1 MPFHRLSGPIFALQ
15 TGSFMLPLRRI
26 LFILLLPLTASA
38 QMWNGT
44 DTLYGNEWI
53 DPAKTYYKIRV
64 ADDGVYRIAY
74 QTLADAGFPVGSAPA
89 VEFRLYRFGQQE
101 PLFTSTNGLLG
112 PQDFVEFF
120 GEKNRDALDHHLFD
134 NPEADNLNPWYSLF
148 NDTAAYYLVWEPGTP
163 PLRYESV
170 PNDLSNPP
178 PAEPWCWSVAGYTY
192 SNALFKRRIS
202 SEVMYSWFNGEG
214 FGTFEMSD
222 FSVNIS
228 LKKLLAGGPDG
239 RLSVRYACN
248 LGEHHQRLTLNDS
261 LVAEDQFSNWRVVQ
275 HNLAIPA
282 SLLLPETK
290 VRLASAIGS
299 NDRHSTAGVFIR
311 YPRLFDFEFASSAE
325 FFLDL
330 PAEPKYLEISAF
342 NTGGGTPVLYDLV
355 NHKRYET
362 AVQGGLV
369 KVVLPPVF
377 KDRRLWLANPVSGI
391 RTVAEV
397 QAVQFRDYRADSAD
411 YVILSNSALFQDPA
425 GGGADHVAAY
435 AEYRR
440 SAEGGSRTVTVV
452 DVNELY
458 EQFAYGVRYHPLA
471 LRNFVQFVCKNW
483 PASPRHLL
491 LIGKGLDYDRFRRPE
506 AQSALAD
513 SLFFVPTY
521 GSPGADQL
529 LVMREKRLSD
539 LLVPV
544 GRIAVTRP
552 SDIRVYLDKVIEHE
566 QTYATA
572 PQNLAGKAWMKRVIH
587 NSGGL
592 AGEAAYIR
600 NYTQSMADV
609 ISSGRMG
616 ADVHTFF
623 KTSNDPIQLSSYE
636 QMLELLNGGVSVW
649 MIFGHSSPQA
659 VDFDI
664 GAPAVYNNKGRYPLM
679 MIMGCFS
686 GLCSAQ
692 QPGIGEQFLLA
703 PERGGIAYFASV
715 NFSFADAL
723 HAFGRRY
730 YERLGGEDYG
740 KSIGEIM
747 AHTIADLNNTGYP
760 AMAALLHQNLLQG
773 DPALRLHQYAGPD
786 YVVDNQSARFDPNP
800 VSLEQPTVR
809 MEFEVVNIGENTGGQ
824 LPFKIEQR
832 LPNDTLLHRL
842 SDSTEAP
849 AFRKKLAL
857 DLPVAGSLVGQNRLL
872 VTLDPDKKLAEQPQ
886 AAQFNNL
893 LEDASGVP
901 GAPLFVFA
909 DDVQPIAPENY
920 GIVRSSPPVLWAS
933 TLNPDAAPMCYLFEL
948 DTLETF
954 DSPFRQ
960 SRAVVQAGGLLRWQ
974 PAVALTDSTVYYWRF
989 GRDSLVNGQIPWRQR
1004 SFVYLPGSTPGWN
1017 QSHFGQWAEGE
1028 FINLE
1033 ARDSSRALEFVN
1045 SAGFLTM
1052 NVAYRNRDKF
1062 PGMQNAYYEGFF
1074 GDAGFNG
1081 QGLTSGVALMLQDPN
1096 TGHFIPNPPNSTYNT
1111 HPTRVKSFFSF
1122 NTQDSV
1128 QRVALMNF
1136 MENVIPDNAIVGFLA
1151 LHPWNDTLGYAPRR
1165 WAADSVSYGK
1175 NLFQLLE
1182 AQGAKEARTLVDYTT
1197 GPHPYGFVY
1206 QKNNPAFDA
1215 VDTIVFQIDSVLNLR
1230 RSFLAKWSV
1239 GQFETPPI
1247 GPVRAWKNLYWSR
1260 DAFDDASDEAVLS
1273 VLAVRAGQ
1281 PDSLLF
1287 SLGNT
1292 YERALTDIDAGQF
1305 PVLKLRYAARDTFA
1319 RTATQ
1324 PRYLRVLYD
1333 PVPEGAVHPTA
1344 LFDLQK
1350 DTLQQGEPGRV
1361 AVAFANVSDA
1371 AFDSLLV
1378 RVRLENEGGAGQ
1390 DYFRRFRPLPPGD
1403 TLHAVL
1409 PFETRADTGPHR
1421 LLVEANPAN
1430 DQSERYHF
1438 NNTLL
1443 RQLWVARDVRN
1454 PLLDVTFDGLHIL
1467 DGDIVSPQPVVV
1479 VTLKDENRFL
1489 AMSDTAVF
1497 TLRWVG
1503 PDGTVHPLSFS
1514 DPAVLFLPADPAN
1527 LPDKNRARLEWRPE
1541 FTEDGEYRLLVNG
1554 RDATGNVSGSLDYSV
1569 NFRVITRSSISN
1581 LLNYP
1586 NPFSTRTCFYYTL
1599 TGSETPR
1606 HFRLRIMTVSGR
1618 VVREV
1623 TEAEFGPL
1631 LPGTHASEFCWD
1643 GRDQFGDQL
1652 ANGTYLYRV
1661 LAKKA
1666 DGSDFELFEN
1676 SAVDGF
1682 FRGGVGKMVLM
1693 R

>member
-1 MPFHRLSGPIFALQ
+1 MRKIRLLAF
-15 TGSFMLPLRRI
+15 
-26 LFILLLPLTASA
+26 LLLPALPAAA

-53 DPAKTYYKIRV
+53 DHANTYYKIRV
-64 ADDGVYRIAY
+64 ADDGVYRIPY
-74 QTLADAGFPVGSAPA
+74 QTLTDAGFPVTTAPA
-89 VEFRLYRFGQQE
+89 AELRLYRYGLQE
-101 PLFTSTNGLLG
+101 PLFATTDGPLG

-120 GEKNRDALDHHLFD
+120 GEKNRDALDRHLFE
-134 NPEADNLNPWYSLF
+134 NPDADNLNPWYSLF
-148 NDTAAYYLVWEPGTP
+148 NDTAAYYLVWEPGTA
-163 PLRYESV
+163 PLRYTSV
-170 PNDLSNPP
+170 PNDLTNAPP
-178 PAEPWCWSVAGYTY
+178 KEPWCWSVAGFTY
-192 SNALFKRRIS
+192 SNALFKRQIS
-202 SEVMYSWFNGEG
+202 NEVLYSWFNGEG
-214 FGTFEMSD
+214 FGTFQMSD

-228 LKKLLAGGPDG
+228 LKKLLAGGPDA
-239 RLSVRYACN
+239 RLTTRYACN
-248 LGEHHQRLTLNDS
+248 LGAHQQRLTVNDS

-275 HNLAIPA
+275 HDRTIPA
-282 SLLLPETK
+282 ANLLPETK

-299 NDRHSTAGVFIR
+299 NDRHSTAGVFLR
-311 YPRLFDFEFASSAE
+311 YPRLFDFEFASNAE

-330 PAEPKYLEISAF
+330 PAEPKYLEIAAF
-342 NTGGGTPVLYDLV
+342 NTAGGAPVLYDLV
-355 NHKRYET
+355 NLRRYET
-362 AVQGGLV
+362 VVQGGLV

-377 KDRRLWLANPVSGI
+377 KDRRLWLANPASGI
-391 RTVAEV
+391 RTVGAV
-397 QAVQFRDYRADSAD
+397 QPVQFRDYRSEPAD
-411 YVILSNSALFQDPA
+411 YVILSNAALFQDPS
-425 GGGADHVAAY
+425 GGADPVAAY
-435 AEYRR
+435 ADYRR
-440 SAEGGSRTVTVV
+440 STAGGSHTVSVV
-452 DVNELY
+452 DVNDLY
-458 EQFAYGVRYHPLA
+458 EQFAYGVRFHPLA
-471 LRNFVQFVCKNW
+471 VRNFVQFVCKKW
-483 PASPRHLL
+483 PAPPRHLL
-491 LIGKGLDYDRFRRPE
+491 LIGKGLDYDRFRRPD
-506 AQSALAD
+506 AQAGLAD

-544 GRIAVTRP
+544 GRIAATKP
-552 SDIRVYLDKVIEHE
+552 SDIRAYLDKVIEHE
-566 QTYATA
+566 QAFATA
-572 PQNLAGKAWMKRVIH
+572 PQTLAGKAWMKRVIH

-592 AGEAAYIR
+592 SGEAASIR
-600 NYTQSMADV
+600 NYTRSMADE
-609 ISSGRMG
+609 IGANRIG

-636 QMLELLNGGVSVW
+636 QMLELLNDGVSIW
-649 MIFGHSSPQA
+649 MIFGHSSPNA

-686 GLCSAQ
+686 GLCSTPQ
-692 QPGIGEQFLLA
+692 QGIGEQFLLA
-703 PERGGIAYFASV
+703 PDRGAIAYFASV

-723 HAFGRRY
+723 HTFGRTY
-730 YERLGGEDYG
+730 YERLGGTDYG
-740 KSIGEIM
+740 KTIGEVL
-747 AHTIADLNNTGYP
+747 ANTVAQLNQTGYP
-760 AMAALLHQNLLQG
+760 ALAALLHQNLLQG
-773 DPALRLHQYAGPD
+773 DPAVRLHQYSGPD
-786 YVVDNQSARFDPNP
+786 YVVDNQSVRFEPNP

-809 MEFEVVNIGENTGGQ
+809 MEFDVVNIGENTGGQ
-824 LPFKIEQR
+824 LPFRIEQR
-832 LPNDTLLHRL
+832 RPDDTLLPRL
-842 SDSTEAP
+842 ADSVAAP
-849 AFRKKLAL
+849 AFRKKLTY
-857 DLPVAGSLVGQNRLL
+857 DLPLGGSQVGQNRLL
-872 VTLDPDKKLAEQPQ
+872 VTLDPDQILAEQPQ
-886 AAQFNNL
+886 AAQFNNI

-901 GAPLFVFA
+901 GAPLFIFA
-909 DDVQPIAPENY
+909 DDVSPIAPENY
-920 GIVRSSPPVLWAS
+920 GIVRNSPPTLWAS
-933 TLNPDAAPMCYLFEL
+933 TLNASAAPMRYLFEL
-948 DTLETF
+948 DTVETF

-960 SRAVVQAGGLLRWQ
+960 NGELVQAGGLLRWQ
-974 PAVALTDSTVYYWRF
+974 PPVALQDSTVYYWRI
-989 GRDSLVNGQIPWRQR
+989 GRDSLVDGQIPWRQR

-1033 ARDSSRALEFVN
+1033 ARDSTRALEFVN

-1081 QGLTSGVALMLQDPN
+1081 QGLVSGVALMLQDPN
-1096 TGHFIPNPPNSTYNT
+1096 TGHFVPNPPNSTYNT

-1122 NTQDSV
+1122 NTQDSL
-1128 QRVALMNF
+1128 QRVALLNF
-1136 MENVIPDNAIVGFLA
+1136 MENVIPDNYIVGFLA
-1151 LHPWNDTLGYAPRR
+1151 LHPWNDTIGYAPRR

-1182 AQGAKEARTLVDYTT
+1182 SQGAKEARALVDYTT
-1197 GPHPYGFVY
+1197 GPHPYGFIY

-1230 RSFLAKWSV
+1230 RTFLAKWSV

-1247 GPVRAWKNLYWSR
+1247 GPVRAWKNLHWSR
-1260 DAFDDASDEAVLS
+1260 AGFDDPSDEAVLS
-1273 VLAVRAGQ
+1273 VLAVREGQ
-1281 PDSLLF
+1281 ADTLLF
-1287 SLGNT
+1287 SLENT
-1292 YERALTDIDAGQF
+1292 YDRSLADIAAAQF
-1305 PVLKLRYAARDTFA
+1305 PVLKLRYAARDTLA

-1333 PVPEGAVHPTA
+1333 PVPEGALHPVA
-1344 LFDLQK
+1344 RFELHK

-1390 DYFRRFRPLPPGD
+1390 DVLARFRPLPAGD
-1403 TLHAVL
+1403 TLHAVV
-1409 PFETRADTGPHR
+1409 PFDTRADTGPHR

-1430 DQSERYHF
+1430 DQPERYHF

-1443 RQLWVARDVRN
+1443 REVWVARDVRN
-1454 PLLDVTFDGLHIL
+1454 PLLDVTFDGRHIL
-1467 DGDIVSPQPVVV
+1467 DGDIVSPQPVIV

-1497 TLRWVG
+1497 ALRWVG
-1503 PDGTVHPLSFS
+1503 PDGVAHPLSFS
-1514 DPAVLFLPADPAN
+1514 DPTVLFLPADAAN
-1527 LPDKNRARLEWRPE
+1527 LPGKNRARLEWRPA
-1541 FTEDGEYRLLVNG
+1541 FTEDGEYRLVVNG
-1554 RDATGNVSGSLDYSV
+1554 RDATGNISGALDYTV

-1599 TGSETPR
+1599 TGAETPR
-1606 HFRLRIMTVSGR
+1606 HFRLQIMTVSGR

-1631 LPGTHASEFCWD
+1631 RAGTHVGDFCWD
-1643 GRDQFGDQL
+1643 GRDQYGDRL

-1661 LAKKA
+1661 FAKKA
-1666 DGSDFELFEN
+1666 DGSDFEFFEN
-1676 SAVDGF
+1676 TAVDGY
-1682 FRGGVGKMVLM
+1682 FRGGVGKMVLL